1 MKKENKKNSDSEE
14 IKEIAKQ
21 LLLKNTETEYI
32 GASPEYLAKIA
43 MIKAKSIY
51 ESFKVID
58 SIKDDLD

>member
-1 MKKENKKNSDSEE
+1 MKKEIKKNSASEE

-21 LLLKNTETEYI
+21 LLLKNTEMEYI

-43 MIKAKSIY
+43 MIKAKLIY